1 MNALDLDGRAAVIT
15 GGGRGIGLAV
25 AQRLLAGGARVALW
39 DADTA
44 ALAAA
49 LDGIGDGG
57 GRVVTATV
65 DITDPMAVDAARDA
79 AAAAFGGIDIIVNS
93 AGIAGP
99 TVPSLDYGLDDWRR
113 VIDVNLTGTFLVCK
127 QVAPLLVARGW
138 GRIVNIASLAGKE
151 GTPNAPAYSA
161 SKAAV
166 IAFTKSLGKELAATG
181 VLVNSVAPAALD
193 TDMVKNMSPEHVRIM
208 VSKSPLGRLGTA
220 AECAALVA
228 WLCSPECSFSTGA
241 AFDLSGGR
249 AVY

>member
-1 MNALDLDGRAAVIT
+1 MNRLDLDGRAAVVT
-15 GGGRGIGLAV
+15 GGARGIGLAV
-25 AQRLLAGGARVALW
+25 AERLLASGARVALW
-39 DADTA
+39 DADP
-44 ALAAA
+44 AA
-49 LDGIGDGG
+49 LDTARQRLDAGD
-57 GRVVTATV
+57 RVATASV
-65 DITDPMAVDAARDA
+65 DITGPDAVSAARDA
-79 AAAAFGGIDIIVNS
+79 AVRAFGTVDILVNS

-99 TVPSLDYGLDDWRR
+99 TVPTLDYGLDDWRR
-113 VIDVNLTGTFLVCK
+113 VIDVNLTGTFLVAK
-127 QVAPLLVARGW
+127 LLAPLMVGRGW

-166 IAFTKSLGKELAATG
+166 IAFTKSLGKELATSG

-193 TDMVKNMSPEHVRIM
+193 TDMVKHMDPAHVRIM

-220 AECAALVA
+220 EECAALVA
-228 WLCSPECSFSTGA
+228 WLCSPDCSFSTGA

>member
-1 MNALDLDGRAAVIT
+1 MNPRALEGRAAVVT

-25 AQRLLAGGARVALW
+25 AQRLLAAGARVALW
-39 DADTA
+39 DTDSAALTA
-44 ALAAA
+44 ALKEF
-49 LDGIGDGG
+49 GDGG
-57 GRVVTATV
+57 GVVTATV
-65 DITDPMAVDAARDA
+65 DITDPFAVNAARDGA
-79 AAAAFGGIDIIVNS
+79 ATAFGGIDIIVNS

-166 IAFTKSLGKELAATG
+166 IAFTKSLGKELATTG

-193 TDMVKNMSPEHVRIM
+193 TDMVRNMSAEHVRIM